1 MMTTTRIL
9 SSMPGPLAENN
20 LKIVDGALDK
30 LLADGVQLK
39 SRTKRPYKKRG
50 KKTMA
55 TTNTVVS
62 ENDTAKTEQIAPNYK
77 LGVPQDEKP
86 NTPEL
91 SLEATEYGFKIRE
104 NGDWAVAKKIFDIE
118 TLERKTRY
126 NTFHVKNVTE
136 KAQLQEMDS
145 ARLLALVNLGLQ
157 KESLMKA
164 KSDIGKIGNAKAV
177 NDFVNNFRFLPQF
190 DKITKDATEANKAE
204 KRKEQTVAIMAFINT
219 IPGLFDQLKE
229 AAKTPVA
236 KTEAAESED
245 DNEDED
251 ES

>member
-1 MMTTTRIL
+1 MTTTRIL
-9 SSMPGPLAENN
+9 SSMPVAENV
-20 LKIVDGALDK
+20 KIVDGALDK

-55 TTNTVVS
+55 TTNTAVS
-62 ENDTAKTEQIAPNYK
+62 ENDTAKTEQTAPNYQ

-236 KTEAAESED
+236 KTEATESED

>member
-30 LLADGVQLK
+30 LLADGIQLK

-50 KKTMA
+50 KKTMG
-55 TTNTVVS
+55 TVNTAV
-62 ENDTAKTEQIAPNYK
+62 EETAKTEQTAPNYK

-126 NTFHVKNVTE
+126 NTFHVENVTE

-190 DKITKDATEANKAE
+190 DKITAGATEANKAE

-236 KTEAAESED
+236 KTESAETED